1 MTTPPA
7 PHSTAS
13 PPVSVV
19 VATRNRP
26 ELLRKALTSIAV
38 QDYAGPIELVVVYD
52 QSEPETGLGADLPL
66 TGQAGERTVRVVT
79 NTRNPG
85 LAGAR
90 NSGVTASAGELLAFC
105 DDDDSWQP
113 DKLRSQVTMLTLSDA
128 GLSVCGIRITI
139 GDQTH
144 IRIPA
149 PADVTVDEL
158 ARRRV
163 MEAHP
168 STVVVTRAAFD
179 RIGWVD
185 EDLPGGYAEDYDWM
199 LRALAAEKVAV
210 VSKPLV
216 EVLWHPGSFFTTRWA
231 VIIEALDYMVDKHAV
246 IRNSPRGLA
255 RIYGQKAVAYA
266 ALRRRTDS
274 SRWALRALRL
284 APGEKRGYLALAIAS
299 GVVPANRVLQWAN
312 ARGRGV

>member
-1 MTTPPA
+1 MSTSPTA
-7 PHSTAS
+7 PS
-13 PPVSVV
+13 VSVV

-26 ELLRKALTSIAV
+26 ELLRKALGSIAA
-38 QDYAGPIELVVVYD
+38 QTYTGPVELIVVYD
-52 QSEPETGLGADLPL
+52 QSDPETGLAADLPL
-66 TGQAGERTVRVVT
+66 TGQAGERVVRVVT
-79 NTRNPG
+79 NTRTPG

-90 NSGVTASAGELLAFC
+90 NSGVTASNGEYLAFC
-105 DDDDSWQP
+105 DDDDSWRP
-113 DKLRSQVTMLTLSDA
+113 DKLSTQVAMLITSGA
-128 GLSVCGIRITI
+128 GLSVCGIEITI

-144 IRIPA
+144 VRVPT
-149 PADVTVDEL
+149 PADVTVAEL

-168 STVVVTRAAFD
+168 STVVVRREAFD

-185 EDLPGGYAEDYDWM
+185 EELPGGYAEDYDWM
-199 LRALAAEKVAV
+199 LRALATEKVAV
-210 VSKPLV
+210 ASKPLV

-231 VIIEALDYMVDKHAV
+231 VIIDALDYMVDKHAA
-246 IRNSPRGLA
+246 IRESPRGLA

-266 ALRRRTDS
+266 ALKQRSDS
-274 SRWALRALRL
+274 SRWAWRALRL

-312 ARGRGV
+312 ARGRGI

>member
-1 MTTPPA
+1 MNTPPTA
-7 PHSTAS
+7 PA
-13 PPVSVV
+13 VSVV
-19 VATRNRP
+19 VATRDRP
-26 ELLRKALTSIAV
+26 ELLRKALGSIAV
-38 QDYAGPIELVVVYD
+38 QDYAGPVELVVVYD
-52 QSEPETGLGADLPL
+52 QSEPETGLAADLPL
-66 TGQAGERTVRVVT
+66 AGQAGVRSLRVVT
-79 NTRNPG
+79 NSRTPG

-90 NSGVTASAGELLAFC
+90 NSGVTASSGELLAFC
-105 DDDDSWQP
+105 DDDDSWRP
-113 DKLRSQVTMLTLSDA
+113 DKLRSQVTMLTETGA
-128 GLSVCGIRITI
+128 GLSVCGIEITI

-144 IRIPA
+144 VRVPT
-149 PADVTVDEL
+149 PADVTVAEL

-168 STVVVTRAAFD
+168 STVVVRRSAFD

-185 EDLPGGYAEDYDWM
+185 EELPGGYAEDYDWM

-231 VIIEALDYMVDKHAV
+231 VIIEALDYMIDKHAV
-246 IRNSPRGLA
+246 IRDSPRGLA

-266 ALRRRTDS
+266 ALRRRSES

-284 APGEKRGYLALAIAS
+284 APTEKRGYLALAIAS

>member
-1 MTTPPA
+1 MSTPPTA
-7 PHSTAS
+7 PS
-13 PPVSVV
+13 VSVV

-26 ELLRKALTSIAV
+26 ELLRKALSSIAA
-38 QDYAGPIELVVVYD
+38 QSYTGPVELVVVYD
-52 QSEPETGLGADLPL
+52 QSEPETGLAADLPL
-66 TGQAGERTVRVVT
+66 TGQAGERVVRVVT
-79 NTRNPG
+79 NTRTPG

-90 NSGVTASAGELLAFC
+90 NSGVTASTGEFLAFC
-105 DDDDSWQP
+105 DDDDSWRP
-113 DKLRSQVTMLTLSDA
+113 DKLSTQVAMLITTGA
-128 GLSVCGIRITI
+128 GLSVCGIEITI

-144 IRIPA
+144 VRVPT
-149 PADVTVDEL
+149 PADVTVAEL

-168 STVVVTRAAFD
+168 STVVVRRDAFH

-210 VSKPLV
+210 ASKPLV

-231 VIIEALDYMVDKHAV
+231 VIIEALDYMIDKHEV
-246 IRNSPRGLA
+246 IRDSPRGLA

-266 ALRRRTDS
+266 ALQQRSDS

-312 ARGRGV
+312 ARGRGI

>member
-1 MTTPPA
+1 M
-7 PHSTAS
+7 STAVMTPS
-13 PPVSVV
+13 VSVV

-26 ELLRKALTSIAV
+26 ELLRKALGSIAT
-38 QDYAGPIELVVVYD
+38 QDYPGPVELIVVYD
-52 QSEPETGLGADLPL
+52 QSERESGLAADLPL
-66 TGQAGERTVRVVT
+66 TGQAGERSIHVIT
-79 NTRNPG
+79 NTRTPG

-90 NSGVTASAGELLAFC
+90 NSGVTRSDGELLAFC

-113 DKLRSQVTMLTLSDA
+113 DKLTNQVAMLTRMDA

-144 IRIPA
+144 IRIPT

-168 STVVVTRAAFD
+168 STVLVSRVAFE

-185 EDLPGGYAEDYDWM
+185 EELPGGYAEDYDWM

-266 ALRRRTDS
+266 ALRRRSDS

-312 ARGRGV
+312 ARGRGL

>member
-1 MTTPPA
+1 MSTPPTA
-7 PHSTAS
+7 PS
-13 PPVSVV
+13 VSVV

-26 ELLRKALTSIAV
+26 ELLRKALGSIAA
-38 QDYAGPIELVVVYD
+38 QDYPGPVELVVVYD
-52 QSEPETGLGADLPL
+52 QSEPETDLAADLPL
-66 TGQAGERTVRVVT
+66 SGQAGERRVHVVT
-79 NTRNPG
+79 NTRSPG

-90 NSGVTASAGELLAFC
+90 NSGVTASSGEFLAFC
-105 DDDDSWQP
+105 DDDDSWRP
-113 DKLRSQVTMLTLSDA
+113 DKLGTQVSMLTTTGA
-128 GLSVCGIRITI
+128 GLSVCGIEITI

-144 IRIPA
+144 IRVPT

-216 EVLWHPGSFFTTRWA
+216 VVLWHPGSFFTTRWA
-231 VIIEALDYMVDKHAV
+231 VIIDALDYMVDKHAV
-246 IRNSPRGLA
+246 IRESPRGLA
-255 RIYGQKAVAYA
+255 RIYGQKAVAYG
-266 ALRRRTDS
+266 ALKRRTES

-312 ARGRGV
+312 ARGRGI

>member
-1 MTTPPA
+1 MSTPAMTP
-7 PHSTAS
+7 S
-13 PPVSVV
+13 VSVV

-26 ELLRKALTSIAV
+26 ELLRKALGSIAA
-38 QDYAGPIELVVVYD
+38 QDYPGPVELVVVYD
-52 QSEPETGLGADLPL
+52 QSQRETGLTADLPL
-66 TGQAGERTVRVVT
+66 TGQAGERSIHVIT
-79 NTRNPG
+79 NTRTPG

-90 NSGVTASAGELLAFC
+90 NSGVTRSDGELLAFC
-105 DDDDSWQP
+105 DDDDSWRP
-113 DKLRSQVTMLTLSDA
+113 DKLTNQVAMLTRMDA

-144 IRIPA
+144 IRIPT

-168 STVVVTRAAFD
+168 STVLVSRAAFE

-185 EDLPGGYAEDYDWM
+185 EELPGGYAEDYDWM

-266 ALRRRTDS
+266 ALRRRSES
-274 SRWALRALRL
+274 SRWAMRALRL